1 VVRDDRP
8 SQGNASCGGRIFSFR
23 SEEGKGELPNQPK
36 RSRRRARLPPRSE
49 SGRQLL
55 LTYLALSVVDGAL
68 NYWVKC
74 ATEPEPV
81 SPPVEEVAGVLAHAL
96 RQRAVDHAGDF
107 R

>member
-1 VVRDDRP
+1 MTGP
-8 SQGNASCGGRIFSFR
+8 PQGNASCGGRIFSFR

-36 RSRRRARLPPRSE
+36 RSRRRAAPSATLRVRPAAAAHLPS
-49 SGRQLL
+49 
-55 LTYLALSVVDGAL
+55 LSVVDGAL
-68 NYWVKC
+68 NYWAKC

-81 SPPVEEVAGVLAHAL
+81 SPPVEEVTGVLAHAL